1 MEFNPGQVR
10 FMKVCR
16 DITECIGGT
25 PIIFLKRATPSDV
38 EAEIW
43 GKMEFTNPTG
53 SVKDRMALYLIK
65 RAMEKGELRP
75 GMTIVVPTTGNTGIA
90 FSALASVLG
99 FKVLIV
105 IPEEMSAERFMLMKL
120 FGAEFYFTPGG
131 ESDAGLA
138 LETAKKIVAENPDKY
153 YLFDQWS
160 DEANVQAHYETTG
173 KEILDQV
180 GCPKAFVAQIGTG
193 GTLIGVAKRLKEEC
207 RNVIVAGAEPAECP
221 TAEQWFKTGKP
232 GPVGRHEIEG
242 VGDGFVPDIVARYK
256 HLLDDFVTVSSNEAI
271 MMAREIARKE
281 GLPVGISSGANVVGA
296 IKLAKRHGLKKG
308 DKVVTILPDYA
319 ARYFSTRLFKKKREI
334 ARRREILEE
343 LDL

>member
-1 MEFNPGQVR
+1 
-10 FMKVCR
+10 MKVCR

-25 PIIFLKRATPSDV
+25 PIIRLNRVKPPDI

-43 GKMEFTNPTG
+43 GKMEFLNPTG
-53 SVKDRMALYLIK
+53 SVKDRMALYMLKKAIE
-65 RAMEKGELRP
+65 RGELKP

-90 FSALASVLG
+90 FSALASAMG

-105 IPEEMSAERFMLMKL
+105 IPEEMSAERFMLMRL

-131 ESDAGLA
+131 EADAGYA
-138 LETAKKIVAENPDKY
+138 LEVAKKLVAENPDKY

-173 KEILDQV
+173 KEILEQI

-207 RNVIVAGAEPAECP
+207 KDVIVAGAEPAECAVA
-221 TAEQWFKTGKP
+221 AEWFRTGRP
-232 GPVGRHEIEG
+232 GPCSRHEVEG
-242 VGDGFVPDIVARYK
+242 VGDGFIPDIVYRYR
-256 HLLDDFVTVSSNEAI
+256 HLLDDFVTVSSDEAI
-271 MMAREIARKE
+271 EMARMIARLE
-281 GLPVGISSGANVVGA
+281 GLPVGISSGANVASA
-296 IKLAKRHGLKKG
+296 IKLARKRSLKKG

-334 ARRREILEE
+334 ASRKSLLEE
-343 LDL
+343 LGI

>member
-1 MEFNPGQVR
+1 VVYV
-10 FMKVCR
+10 KVCR

-25 PIIFLKRATPSDV
+25 PIILLNRVKPGDV

-43 GKMEFTNPTG
+43 GKMEFLNPTG
-53 SVKDRMALYLIK
+53 SVKDRMALYMLRKAIE
-65 RAMEKGELRP
+65 RGELKP

-90 FSALASVLG
+90 FSSLASVMG

-131 ESDAGLA
+131 EADAGYA
-138 LETAKKIVAENPDKY
+138 LDTARKIVAENPDKY

-173 KEILDQV
+173 REIIEQI
-180 GCPKAFVAQIGTG
+180 GCPKAFVAEIGTG
-193 GTLIGVAKRLKEEC
+193 GTLMGVAKRLKEEC
-207 RNVIVAGAEPAECP
+207 RDVIVAGAEPAECP
-221 TAEQWFKTGKP
+221 VAAEWFRTGKP
-232 GPVGRHEIEG
+232 GPYGRHEIEG
-242 VGDGFVPDIVARYK
+242 VGDGFIPDIVARYR
-256 HLLDDFVTVSSNEAI
+256 HLLDDFVTVTSDDAI
-271 MMAREIARKE
+271 NMARQIARLE
-281 GLPVGISSGANVVGA
+281 GLPVGISSGANVAAA
-296 IKLAKRHGLKKG
+296 IALARKHNLKRG

-334 ARRREILEE
+334 ASRKTILEE
-343 LDL
+343 LSI